1 MPELSFYSLNSMYI
15 ASISNKARLFLLYYP
30 LQFILLTIAV

>member
-15 ASISNKARLFLLYYP
+15 ANIGRKTRLFLLYYP